1 MPERALLDRM
11 RLVRAVREPSGRVS
25 LFDADAGEPLLLH
38 HHYSDSGWV
47 QLLLQAEGHLEGDLR
62 EITFPFLPVQDR
74 SRF

>member
-11 RLVRAVREPSGRVS
+11 RLVRAVRDPSGRVL

-38 HHYSDSGWV
+38 RHYSEAGWV
-47 QLLLQAEGHLEGDLR
+47 QLLLQAEGQLEGDVR